1 VEYVPIVIAVVVIA
15 LVIALVV
22 LAARR
27 NRRRSALRERFGPEY
42 DEAVK
47 RGKDRR
53 AVEQRLEALARRRDA
68 LEIHDVEPQ
77 EHERFAQRWDA
88 AQLRFVDDPGQAVAD
103 ADALVND
110 VLRSRGYPVETFDD
124 RAALVATDH
133 QDVVEGYRRAHD
145 TFAAHLQGGSG
156 DTEELRQ
163 AFVAYRE
170 VFAKLNVPAEHPVD
184 GDAHAGSADVP
195 APAVSDDAVPADARP
210 VDAVPADR
218 APAVR
223 EVEASAETPAE
234 RVRTEPEVRSSS
246 AEPAAAATDPDGAE
260 LPERQQVA
268 ARRVEPQ

>member
-1 VEYVPIVIAVVVIA
+1 MEYVPIVIAVVVIA

-53 AVEQRLEALARRRDA
+53 AVEQRLEALAARRDT

-77 EHERFAQRWDA
+77 EHERFARRWDA

-103 ADALVND
+103 ADTVVND
-110 VLRSRGYPVETFDD
+110 VLRSRGYPVESFDD

-133 QDVVEGYRRAHD
+133 QDVVEGYRQAHD

-163 AFVAYRE
+163 AFVQYRE
-170 VFAKLNVPAEHPVD
+170 VFARLNVPTEEAPRAVE
-184 GDAHAGSADVP
+184 
-195 APAVSDDAVPADARP
+195 APAE
-210 VDAVPADR
+210 
-218 APAVR
+218 R
-223 EVEASAETPAE
+223 EVESPTATPSVTPQPAVTASEQPARVAADHEADE
-234 RVRTEPEVRSSS
+234 R
-246 AEPAAAATDPDGAE
+246 PDG
-260 LPERQQVA
+260 PSDGQDDERQQVA
-268 ARRVEPQ
+268 ARRVEPE

>member
-1 VEYVPIVIAVVVIA
+1 MEYVPIVIAVVAIA
-15 LVIALVV
+15 LVVALVV

-42 DEAVK
+42 DEAVR

-53 AVEQRLEALARRRDA
+53 AVEERLEALARRRDS

-110 VLRSRGYPVETFDD
+110 VLRSRGYPVENFDD

-163 AFVAYRE
+163 AFVGYRD
-170 VFAKLNVPAEHPVD
+170 VFTRLNVPAEDPSG
-184 GDAHAGSADVP
+184 GDADT
-195 APAVSDDAVPADARP
+195 DDATARAVP

-218 APAVR
+218 APVVR
-223 EVEASAETPAE
+223 EVEAPAGTPLET
-234 RVRTEPEVRSSS
+234 VHTEPAVRSSS
-246 AEPAAAATDPDGAE
+246 TEPAPAGADLDGAQ
-260 LPERQQVA
+260 PRERQQVA
-268 ARRVEPQ
+268 ARRVEPE